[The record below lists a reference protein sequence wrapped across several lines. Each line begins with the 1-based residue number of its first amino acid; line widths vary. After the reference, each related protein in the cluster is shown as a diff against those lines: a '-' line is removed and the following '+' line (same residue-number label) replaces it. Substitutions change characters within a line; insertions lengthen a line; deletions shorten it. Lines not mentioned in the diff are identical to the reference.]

1 MWKLFLDGPLSLPI
15 KQLLLLMLWVCTTVS
30 AHAMGAILLH
40 DVTEKSEIAFVHSDG
55 SSGHRY
61 IAESVG
67 AGLAL
72 FDFDGDGDAENLR
85 W

>member
-1 MWKLFLDGPLSLPI
+1 MIPMRTILSLPI
-15 KQLLLLMLWVCTTVS
+15 SQLLLPMPWVGTTVS
-30 AHAMGAILLH
+30 AHAKGANLLH
-40 DVTEKSEIAFVHSDG
+40 DVTEKSEIAFVHTDG
-55 SSGHRY
+55 SSGDRY
-61 IAESVG
+61 SVESVG